1 MLYPLFISINVLLRY
16 GLDLETRETD
26 KMYYKIRND
35 VLFRKYQGHG
45 YITDNSEYGYRM
57 LNDSRRYLG
66 EKYVSASGAVML
78 SMLSKSPRSID
89 DVIGELSQ
97 IFTGV
102 EYETLKQDTVE
113 FFDVF
118 GEEGFLS
125 WGGTTDTCTDQ
136 FVENTLRPS
145 GGNQVHDG
153 IMRNDC
159 TGGEINPNE
168 FLRSIHIEIADA
180 CNERCVH
187 CYIPNERKNNVIDST
202 LFYRIIEEG
211 RKMNI
216 IHVTLSGGEPLL
228 HKDILGFL
236 KKCRQVELSVNVLSN
251 LTLLTNEIIS
261 EMKKNLLLSVQ
272 VSLYSMDAAVHDS
285 ITKLNGS
292 FEKTKAGI
300 LRLCDE
306 GIPVQISCPII
317 KQNKDSYIDVL
328 HWGWAHNIAV
338 ATEPVIFAAYDHSG
352 CNLENRLSI
361 EEVDDV
367 LTVQMQEGY
376 AESIRKIARDKE
388 KLTGND
394 PICSVC
400 RYSFCVM
407 ANGKVFPCAGWQNYV
422 IGDLNHQ
429 ALQEIWETSEK
440 IEELRQIK
448 RSRFSKCVDCKDR
461 GYCTVCMMW
470 NSNENPDGDP
480 FRINEYRCNVAAITH
495 SKVDGILQEAYLAK
509 E

>member
-1 MLYPLFISINVLLRY
+1 
-16 GLDLETRETD
+16 
-26 KMYYKIRND
+26 MYYKIKND

-45 YITDNSEYGYRM
+45 YIADNSEYGYRM
-57 LNDSRRYLG
+57 LDDNRRCLG
-66 EKYVSASGAVML
+66 EKYVSASGAIML
-78 SMLSKSPRSID
+78 NMLSKSPRSID
-89 DVIGELSQ
+89 DVVGELSQ

-102 EYETLKQDTVE
+102 EYEMLKQDTAE
-113 FFDVF
+113 FFDLFVD
-118 GEEGFLS
+118 EGFLS
-125 WGGTTDTCTDQ
+125 RGETIDTCTDQ
-136 FVENTLRPS
+136 FVENTPRPR
-145 GGNQVHDG
+145 GGDQIQDG

-159 TGGEINPNE
+159 TGVEISPNE

-180 CNERCVH
+180 CNERCIH
-187 CYIPNERKNNVIDST
+187 CYIPNERKNNVIDSS

-236 KKCRQVELSVNVLSN
+236 KKCRKLELSVNVLSN
-251 LTLLTNEIIS
+251 LTLLTDDIIS
-261 EMKKNLLLSVQ
+261 EMKKNSLLSVQ
-272 VSLYSMDAAVHDS
+272 VSLYSMDAVVHDS

-317 KQNKDSYIDVL
+317 KQNKDSYGDVL
-328 HWGWAHNIAV
+328 HWGWAHNITV
-338 ATEPVIFAAYDHSG
+338 AIEPVIFAAYDHSG

-376 AESIRKIARDKE
+376 AESIRKTAKDKE
-388 KLTGND
+388 KLTEND

-400 RYSFCVM
+400 QYSFCVM
-407 ANGKVFPCAGWQNYV
+407 ASGKVFPCAGWQNNV

-429 ALQEIWETSEK
+429 TVQEIWETSEK
-440 IEELRQIK
+440 IKKLRQIK
-448 RSRFSKCVDCKDR
+448 RSQFLQCVDCKDR

-470 NSNENPDGDP
+470 NSNENSDGDP

-495 SKVDGILQEAYLAK
+495 SKVDRILQETYPA
-509 E
+509 EE

>member
-1 MLYPLFISINVLLRY
+1 
-16 GLDLETRETD
+16 
-26 KMYYKIRND
+26 MYYKIRND

-45 YITDNSEYGYRM
+45 YIADNSEYGYRM
-57 LNDSRRYLG
+57 LNDNRQYLG
-66 EKYVSASGAVML
+66 EKYVSASGAIML

-89 DVIGELSQ
+89 DVVEELSQ

-102 EYETLKQDTVE
+102 EYEMLKQDTVE
-113 FFDVF
+113 FFDLFVD
-118 GEEGFLS
+118 EGFLS
-125 WGGTTDTCTDQ
+125 RGEAIDTCTDQ
-136 FVENTLRPS
+136 FIENTPKLR
-145 GGNQVHDG
+145 GCDQIQEG
-153 IMRNDC
+153 IVKNDC
-159 TGGEINPNE
+159 TDGDISPNE

-180 CNERCVH
+180 CNERCIH
-187 CYIPNERKNNVIDST
+187 CYIPNERKNNVIDSA

-236 KKCRQVELSVNVLSN
+236 KRCRKLELSVNILSN
-251 LTLLTNEIIS
+251 LTLLTDDIIS
-261 EMKKNLLLSVQ
+261 EMKKNSLLSVQ
-272 VSLYSMDAAVHDS
+272 VSLYSMDAVVHDS

-292 FEKTKAGI
+292 FEKTKNGI

-376 AESIRKIARDKE
+376 AESIRKTAKDKE
-388 KLTGND
+388 KLTEND

-407 ANGKVFPCAGWQNYV
+407 ASGKVFPCAGWQNNV
-422 IGDLNHQ
+422 IGDLNRQ
-429 ALQEIWETSEK
+429 TVQEVWETSDK
-440 IEELRQIK
+440 IKELRQIK
-448 RSRFSKCVDCKDR
+448 WSRFSQCVDCKDR

-470 NSNENPDGDP
+470 NSNENSDGDP
-480 FRINEYRCNVAAITH
+480 FRINEHRCNVAAITH
-495 SKVDGILQEAYLAK
+495 RKVDSVLQETYPA
-509 E
+509 EE

>member
-1 MLYPLFISINVLLRY
+1 
-16 GLDLETRETD
+16 
-26 KMYYKIRND
+26 MYYKIRND

-45 YITDNSEYGYRM
+45 YIADNSEYGYRM
-57 LNDSRRYLG
+57 LNDNRQYLG
-66 EKYVSASGAVML
+66 EKYVSASGAIML
-78 SMLSKSPRSID
+78 SMLSKSPRAID
-89 DVIGELSQ
+89 DVVEELSQ

-102 EYETLKQDTVE
+102 EYEMSKQDTAE
-113 FFDVF
+113 FFDLFVD
-118 GEEGFLS
+118 EGFLS
-125 WGGTTDTCTDQ
+125 RGEAIDTCTDQ
-136 FVENTLRPS
+136 FIENTPKLS
-145 GGNQVHDG
+145 GCDQIQEG
-153 IMRNDC
+153 IVKNDC
-159 TGGEINPNE
+159 TGGDISPNE

-180 CNERCVH
+180 CNERCIH
-187 CYIPNERKNNVIDST
+187 CYIPNERKNNVIDSA

-236 KKCRQVELSVNVLSN
+236 KRCRKLELSVNILSN
-251 LTLLTNEIIS
+251 LTLLTDDIIS
-261 EMKKNLLLSVQ
+261 EMKKNSLLSVQ
-272 VSLYSMDAAVHDS
+272 VSLYSMDAVVHDS

-292 FEKTKAGI
+292 FEKTKNGI

-376 AESIRKIARDKE
+376 AESIRKTAKDKE
-388 KLTGND
+388 KLTEND

-407 ANGKVFPCAGWQNYV
+407 ASGKVFPCAGWQNNV
-422 IGDLNHQ
+422 IGDLNRQ
-429 ALQEIWETSEK
+429 TVQEVWETSDK
-440 IEELRQIK
+440 IKELRQITW
-448 RSRFSKCVDCKDR
+448 SRFSQCVDCKDR

-470 NSNENPDGDP
+470 NSNENSDGDP
-480 FRINEYRCNVAAITH
+480 FRINEHRCNVAAITH
-495 SKVDGILQEAYLAK
+495 RKVDSVLQETYPA
-509 E
+509 EE

>member
-1 MLYPLFISINVLLRY
+1 MLYPLFVSIKY
-16 GLDLETRETD
+16 SMDLEIRKVN

-35 VLFRKYQGHG
+35 VLFRKYQRHG
-45 YITDNSEYGYRM
+45 YIADNSEYGYRM
-57 LNDSRRYLG
+57 LNDSRRYVG

-89 DVIGELSQ
+89 DIVKELSH

-102 EYETLKQDTVE
+102 EYEMLKQDTVE
-113 FFDVF
+113 FFDLFVD
-118 GEEGFLS
+118 EGFLS
-125 WGGTTDTCTDQ
+125 RGETLDTCTDQ
-136 FVENTLRPS
+136 FVENTPKPND
-145 GGNQVHDG
+145 GNQIQDN
-153 IMRNDC
+153 IMKHDC
-159 TGGEINPNE
+159 TGGEISPNE

-187 CYIPNERKNNVIDST
+187 CYIPNECKNNVMDST
-202 LFYRIIEEG
+202 LFYRIVEEG

-228 HKDILGFL
+228 HKDIIGFL
-236 KKCRQVELSVNVLSN
+236 KKCRELELSVNVLSN
-251 LTLLTNEIIS
+251 LTLLTDDIIS
-261 EMKKNLLLSVQ
+261 EMKKNPLLSVQ
-272 VSLYSMDAAVHDS
+272 VSLYSMNATVHDS
-285 ITKLNGS
+285 ITRLNGS
-292 FEKTKAGI
+292 FDKTKAGI
-300 LRLCDE
+300 LWLCKE

-317 KQNKDSYIDVL
+317 KQNKDSYVDVL

-338 ATEPVIFAAYDHSG
+338 AIEPAIFAAYDHSG

-376 AESIRKIARDKE
+376 AESIRKIAKDKE

-422 IGDLNHQ
+422 IGDLNYQ
-429 ALQEIWETSEK
+429 TVQEIWETSEK
-440 IEELRQIK
+440 IKKLRQIK
-448 RSRFSKCVDCKDR
+448 WSRFSQCVDCNDR

-470 NSNENPDGDP
+470 NSNENSDGDP
-480 FRINEYRCNVAAITH
+480 FRINEYRCKIAAITH
-495 SKVDGILQEAYLAK
+495 NKVNKTLQETCPAK

>member
-1 MLYPLFISINVLLRY
+1 
-16 GLDLETRETD
+16 
-26 KMYYKIRND
+26 MYYKIKND

-45 YITDNSEYGYRM
+45 YIADNSEYGYRM
-57 LNDSRRYLG
+57 LDDNRRCLG
-66 EKYVSASGAVML
+66 EKYVSASGAIML
-78 SMLSKSPRSID
+78 NMLSKSPRSID
-89 DVIGELSQ
+89 DVVGELSQ

-102 EYETLKQDTVE
+102 EYEMLKQDTAE
-113 FFDVF
+113 FFDLFVD
-118 GEEGFLS
+118 EGFLS
-125 WGGTTDTCTDQ
+125 RGETIDTCTDQ
-136 FVENTLRPS
+136 FVENTPRPR
-145 GGNQVHDG
+145 GGDQIQDG

-159 TGGEINPNE
+159 TGVEISPNE

-180 CNERCVH
+180 CNERCIH
-187 CYIPNERKNNVIDST
+187 CYIPNERKNNVIDSS

-236 KKCRQVELSVNVLSN
+236 KKCRKLELSVNVLSN
-251 LTLLTNEIIS
+251 LTLLTDDIIS
-261 EMKKNLLLSVQ
+261 EMKKNSLLSVQ
-272 VSLYSMDAAVHDS
+272 VSLYSMDAVVHDS

-317 KQNKDSYIDVL
+317 KQNKDSYGDVL

-338 ATEPVIFAAYDHSG
+338 AIEPVIFATYDHSG

-376 AESIRKIARDKE
+376 AESIRKTAKDKE
-388 KLTGND
+388 KLTEND

-400 RYSFCVM
+400 QYSFCVM
-407 ANGKVFPCAGWQNYV
+407 ASGKVFPCAGWQNNV

-429 ALQEIWETSEK
+429 TVQEIWETSEK
-440 IEELRQIK
+440 IKKLRQIK
-448 RSRFSKCVDCKDR
+448 RSQFSQCVDCKDR

-470 NSNENPDGDP
+470 NSNENSDGD
-480 FRINEYRCNVAAITH
+480 
-495 SKVDGILQEAYLAK
+495 Q
-509 E
+509 

>member
-1 MLYPLFISINVLLRY
+1 
-16 GLDLETRETD
+16 
-26 KMYYKIRND
+26 MYYKIRND

-45 YITDNSEYGYRM
+45 YIADNSEYGYRM
-57 LNDSRRYLG
+57 LNDNRQYLG
-66 EKYVSASGAVML
+66 EKYVSASGAIML
-78 SMLSKSPRSID
+78 SMLSKSPRSKD
-89 DVIGELSQ
+89 DVVEELSQ
-97 IFTGV
+97 NFTGV
-102 EYETLKQDTVE
+102 EYEMLKQDTAE
-113 FFDVF
+113 FFDLFVD
-118 GEEGFLS
+118 EGFLS
-125 WGGTTDTCTDQ
+125 RGEAIDTCTDQ
-136 FVENTLRPS
+136 FIENTPKLS
-145 GGNQVHDG
+145 GCDQIQEG
-153 IMRNDC
+153 IVKNDC
-159 TGGEINPNE
+159 TGGDISPNE

-180 CNERCVH
+180 CNERCIH
-187 CYIPNERKNNVIDST
+187 CYIPNERKNNVIDSA

-236 KKCRQVELSVNVLSN
+236 KRCRKLELSVNILSN
-251 LTLLTNEIIS
+251 LTLLTDDIIS
-261 EMKKNLLLSVQ
+261 EMKKNSLLSVQ
-272 VSLYSMDAAVHDS
+272 VSLYSMDAVVHDS

-292 FEKTKAGI
+292 FEKTKNGI

-376 AESIRKIARDKE
+376 AESIRKTAKDKE
-388 KLTGND
+388 KLTEND

-407 ANGKVFPCAGWQNYV
+407 ASGKVFPCAGWQNNV

-429 ALQEIWETSEK
+429 TVQEVWETSDK
-440 IEELRQIK
+440 IKELRQIK
-448 RSRFSKCVDCKDR
+448 WSRFSQCVDCKDR

-470 NSNENPDGDP
+470 NSNENSDGDP
-480 FRINEYRCNVAAITH
+480 FRINEHRCNVAAITH
-495 SKVDGILQEAYLAK
+495 RKVDSVLQETYPA
-509 E
+509 EE

>member
-1 MLYPLFISINVLLRY
+1 MKSFLVRY
-16 GLDLETRETD
+16 SLALETREID
-26 KMYYKIRND
+26 KMYYKIKDD

-45 YITDNSEYGYRM
+45 YIADNSEYGYRM
-57 LNDSRRYLG
+57 LNDNRRYLG
-66 EKYVSASGAVML
+66 EKYVSACGAIML
-78 SMLSKSPRSID
+78 SMLNKSPRSID
-89 DVIGELSQ
+89 DVVEELSQ

-113 FFDVF
+113 FFNLFVDDR
-118 GEEGFLS
+118 FLS
-125 WGGTTDTCTDQ
+125 RGETIDTCVDQ
-136 FVENTLRPS
+136 FVENIQRPS
-145 GGNQVHDG
+145 DYHQIQDG
-153 IMRNDC
+153 IVSNDC
-159 TGGEINPNE
+159 IGVEISPDE

-180 CNERCVH
+180 CNERCMH
-187 CYIPNERKNNVIDST
+187 CYIPNEHKNNVINSA

-236 KKCRQVELSVNVLSN
+236 KRCRKLELSVNVLSN
-251 LTLLTNEIIS
+251 LTLLTDNIIS
-261 EMKKNLLLSVQ
+261 EMKKNALLSVQ
-272 VSLYSMDAAVHDS
+272 ASLYSMDAAVHDS

-292 FEKTKAGI
+292 FEKTKVGI

-317 KQNKDSYIDVL
+317 KQNKDSYADVL
-328 HWGWAHNIAV
+328 HWGLAHNIAV
-338 ATEPVIFAAYDHSG
+338 AAEPVIFAAYDHSN
-352 CNLENRLSI
+352 CNLENRLSL

-367 LTVQMQEGY
+367 LTVQMQEGF
-376 AESIRKIARDKE
+376 AESLRKSAKDKE

-407 ANGKVFPCAGWQNYV
+407 ANGKVFPCAGWQNNV

-429 ALQEIWETSEK
+429 TVQEIWGTSQK
-440 IEELRQIK
+440 IKELRKIK
-448 RSRFSKCVDCKDR
+448 WSQFSQCVDCKDR

-470 NSNENPDGDP
+470 NSNENSDGDP
-480 FRINEYRCNVAAITH
+480 FRINEYRCRVAAMTH
-495 SKVDGILQEAYLAK
+495 NKVDRILQGKYPAE

>member
-1 MLYPLFISINVLLRY
+1 
-16 GLDLETRETD
+16 
-26 KMYYKIRND
+26 MYYKIRND
-35 VLFRKYQGHG
+35 VLFRKYLNHG

-57 LNDSRRYLG
+57 LDDNRRCLR
-66 EKYVSASGAVML
+66 EKYVSVSGAIML
-78 SMLSKSPRSID
+78 SMLSKLPRPID
-89 DVIGELSQ
+89 DIIEELSQ
-97 IFTGV
+97 VFTGV
-102 EYETLKQDTVE
+102 KYEVLKQDTKE
-113 FFDVF
+113 FFDLFVD
-118 GEEGFLS
+118 EGFLS
-125 WGGTTDTCTDQ
+125 RGETIDTCTDRL
-136 FVENTLRPS
+136 VKNTPRPS
-145 GGNQVHDG
+145 GGVQIQDG

-159 TGGEINPNE
+159 TGGEISPNE
-168 FLRSIHIEIADA
+168 FLRTIHIEIANA
-180 CNERCVH
+180 CNERCTH
-187 CYIPNERKNNVIDST
+187 CYIPNERKNNMIDSA

-211 RKMNI
+211 WKMNI
-216 IHVTLSGGEPLL
+216 IHITLSGGEPLL

-236 KKCRQVELSVNVLSN
+236 KKCRELELSVNILSN
-251 LTLLTNEIIS
+251 LTLLTGDIVS
-261 EMKKNLLLSVQ
+261 EMKKNSLLSVQ
-272 VSLYSMDAAVHDS
+272 ASLYSMDAAVHDS

-292 FEKTKAGI
+292 FEKTKNGI

-317 KQNKDSYIDVL
+317 KQNKGSYIDVL

-352 CNLENRLSI
+352 CNLKNRLSL

-376 AESIRKIARDKE
+376 AESIRKMARDKE
-388 KLTGND
+388 KLTRND

-407 ANGKVFPCAGWQNYV
+407 ASGKVFPCAGWQNNV
-422 IGDLNHQ
+422 IGDLNRQ
-429 ALQEIWETSEK
+429 TVQEIWETSEK
-440 IEELRQIK
+440 IKELRHIK
-448 RSRFSKCVDCKDR
+448 WSRFSQCIDCKDR

-470 NSNENPDGDP
+470 NSNENSDGDP

-495 SKVDGILQEAYLAK
+495 SKVDKFLQKTYSLE

>member
-1 MLYPLFISINVLLRY
+1 
-16 GLDLETRETD
+16 
-26 KMYYKIRND
+26 MYYKIRND

-45 YITDNSEYGYRM
+45 YIADNSEYGYRM
-57 LNDSRRYLG
+57 LNDNHRCLG

-78 SMLSKSPRSID
+78 SMLGKSPQSID
-89 DVIGELSQ
+89 SVVGKLSQ

-113 FFDVF
+113 FFDLFVN
-118 GEEGFLS
+118 EGFLS
-125 WGGTTDTCTDQ
+125 RGETIDACTDQ
-136 FVENTLRPS
+136 FAEAAPRP
-145 GGNQVHDG
+145 GDG
-153 IMRNDC
+153 EQMQDDIVINDC
-159 TGGEINPNE
+159 TGGEISSNE

-180 CNERCVH
+180 CNERCIH
-187 CYIPNERKNNVIDST
+187 CYIPNESKKNMIDSA
-202 LFYRIIEEG
+202 LFYRILEEG

-236 KKCRQVELSVNVLSN
+236 KKCRELELAVNVLSN
-251 LTLLTNEIIS
+251 LTMLTDDIIA
-261 EMKKNLLLSVQ
+261 EMKKNVLLSVQ
-272 VSLYSMDAAVHDS
+272 ASLYSMDATVHDS

-317 KQNKDSYIDVL
+317 KQNKDSYVNVL
-328 HWGWAHNIAV
+328 HWGRTHNIAV

-352 CNLENRLSI
+352 RNLENRLSI

-367 LTVQMQEGY
+367 LTVQMQEGH
-376 AESIRKIARDKE
+376 AESIRTTAKSKE

-394 PICSVC
+394 SICSVC
-400 RYSFCVM
+400 RYSFCVT
-407 ANGKVFPCAGWQNYV
+407 ASGKVFPCAGWQNNI

-429 ALQEIWETSEK
+429 TVQEIWETSEK
-440 IEELRQIK
+440 IRELRQIK
-448 RSRFSKCVDCKDR
+448 RSRFSKCVDCRDR

-470 NSNENPDGDP
+470 NSNENFDGDP
-480 FRINEYRCNVAAITH
+480 FRISEYRCRVAAITH
-495 SKVDGILQEAYLAK
+495 SKVDRTLQETYPT
-509 E
+509 

>member
-1 MLYPLFISINVLLRY
+1 
-16 GLDLETRETD
+16 
-26 KMYYKIRND
+26 MYYKIRND

-45 YITDNSEYGYRM
+45 YIADNSEYGYRM
-57 LNDSRRYLG
+57 LNDNRQYLG
-66 EKYVSASGAVML
+66 EKYVSASGAIML

-89 DVIGELSQ
+89 DVVEELSQ

-102 EYETLKQDTVE
+102 EYEMLKQDTAE
-113 FFDVF
+113 FFDLFVD
-118 GEEGFLS
+118 EGFLS
-125 WGGTTDTCTDQ
+125 RGEAIDTCTDQ
-136 FVENTLRPS
+136 FIENTPKLS
-145 GGNQVHDG
+145 GCDQIQEG
-153 IMRNDC
+153 IVKNDC
-159 TGGEINPNE
+159 TGGDISPNE

-180 CNERCVH
+180 CNERCIH
-187 CYIPNERKNNVIDST
+187 YYIPNERKNNVIDSA

-236 KKCRQVELSVNVLSN
+236 KRCRKLELSVNILSN
-251 LTLLTNEIIS
+251 LTLLTDDIIS
-261 EMKKNLLLSVQ
+261 EMKKNSLLSVQ
-272 VSLYSMDAAVHDS
+272 VSLYSMDAVVHDS

-292 FEKTKAGI
+292 FEKTKNGI

-376 AESIRKIARDKE
+376 AESIRKTAKDKE
-388 KLTGND
+388 KLTEND

-407 ANGKVFPCAGWQNYV
+407 ASGKVFPCAGWQNNV
-422 IGDLNHQ
+422 IGDLNRQ
-429 ALQEIWETSEK
+429 TVQEVWETSDK
-440 IEELRQIK
+440 IKELRQIK
-448 RSRFSKCVDCKDR
+448 WSRFSQCVDCKDR

-470 NSNENPDGDP
+470 NSNENSDGDP
-480 FRINEYRCNVAAITH
+480 FRINEHRCNVAAITH
-495 SKVDGILQEAYLAK
+495 RKVDSVLQETYPA
-509 E
+509 EE

>member
-1 MLYPLFISINVLLRY
+1 
-16 GLDLETRETD
+16 
-26 KMYYKIRND
+26 MYYKIRND

-45 YITDNSEYGYRM
+45 YIADNSEYGYRM
-57 LNDSRRYLG
+57 LNDNHQYLG
-66 EKYVSASGAVML
+66 EKYVSASGAIML

-89 DVIGELSQ
+89 DVVEELSQ

-102 EYETLKQDTVE
+102 EYEMLKQDTAE
-113 FFDVF
+113 FFDLFVD
-118 GEEGFLS
+118 EGFLS
-125 WGGTTDTCTDQ
+125 RGEAIDTCKDQ
-136 FVENTLRPS
+136 FIENTPKLR
-145 GGNQVHDG
+145 GCDQIQEG
-153 IMRNDC
+153 IVKNDC
-159 TGGEINPNE
+159 TDGDISPNE

-180 CNERCVH
+180 CNERCIH
-187 CYIPNERKNNVIDST
+187 CYIPNERKNNVIDSA

-236 KKCRQVELSVNVLSN
+236 KRCRKLELSVNILSN
-251 LTLLTNEIIS
+251 LTLLTDDIIS
-261 EMKKNLLLSVQ
+261 EMKKNSLLSVQ
-272 VSLYSMDAAVHDS
+272 VSLYSMDAVVHDS
-285 ITKLNGS
+285 ITKLNES
-292 FEKTKAGI
+292 FEKTKNGI

-376 AESIRKIARDKE
+376 AESIRKTAKDKE
-388 KLTGND
+388 KLTEND

-407 ANGKVFPCAGWQNYV
+407 ASGKVFPCAGWQNNV
-422 IGDLNHQ
+422 IGDLNRQ
-429 ALQEIWETSEK
+429 TVQEVWETSDK
-440 IEELRQIK
+440 IKELRQIK
-448 RSRFSKCVDCKDR
+448 WSRFSQCVDCKDR

-470 NSNENPDGDP
+470 NSNENSDGDP
-480 FRINEYRCNVAAITH
+480 FRINEHRCNVAAITH
-495 SKVDGILQEAYLAK
+495 RKVDSVLQETYPA
-509 E
+509 EE

>member
-1 MLYPLFISINVLLRY
+1 
-16 GLDLETRETD
+16 
-26 KMYYKIRND
+26 MYYKIRDD

-57 LNDSRRYLG
+57 LNDNRRYLG

-78 SMLSKSPRSID
+78 SMLSKSPRLID
-89 DVIGELSQ
+89 DVVGELSQ
-97 IFTGV
+97 IFIGV

-113 FFDVF
+113 FFDLFVD
-118 GEEGFLS
+118 EGFLS
-125 WGGTTDTCTDQ
+125 RGETIDACTDQ
-136 FVENTLRPS
+136 FVETAPKLGDS
-145 GGNQVHDG
+145 DYIQDG
-153 IMRNDC
+153 IVTNDC
-159 TGGEINPNE
+159 TGGEISPNE

-180 CNERCVH
+180 CNERCIH
-187 CYIPNERKNNVIDST
+187 CYIPNECKNNMIDSA

-236 KKCRQVELSVNVLSN
+236 KKCRKLELSVNVLSN
-251 LTLLTNEIIS
+251 LTLLTDDIIS
-261 EMKKNLLLSVQ
+261 EMKENALLSVQ

-317 KQNKDSYIDVL
+317 KQNKDSYADVL

-361 EEVDDV
+361 EEVGDV
-367 LTVQMQEGY
+367 LTVQMQDGY
-376 AESIRKIARDKE
+376 AESIRKTAADKE
-388 KLTGND
+388 KLTEND

-400 RYSFCVM
+400 RYSFCIM
-407 ANGKVFPCAGWQNYV
+407 ASGKVFPCAGWQNNV

-429 ALQEIWETSEK
+429 TVQEIWETSEK
-440 IEELRQIK
+440 IQELRQIK
-448 RSRFSKCVDCKDR
+448 RSRFSQCVDCKDR

-470 NSNENPDGDP
+470 NSNENSDGDP

-495 SKVDGILQEAYLAK
+495 GMVDRTLQETYPTK

>member
-1 MLYPLFISINVLLRY
+1 
-16 GLDLETRETD
+16 
-26 KMYYKIRND
+26 MYYKIRND

-45 YITDNSEYGYRM
+45 YIADNSEYGYRM
-57 LNDSRRYLG
+57 LNDNRQYLG
-66 EKYVSASGAVML
+66 EKYVSASGAIML

-89 DVIGELSQ
+89 DVVEELSQ

-102 EYETLKQDTVE
+102 EYEMLKQDTAE
-113 FFDVF
+113 FFDLFVD
-118 GEEGFLS
+118 EGFLS
-125 WGGTTDTCTDQ
+125 RGEAIDTCTDQ
-136 FVENTLRPS
+136 FIENTPKLS
-145 GGNQVHDG
+145 DCDQIQEG
-153 IMRNDC
+153 IVKNDC
-159 TGGEINPNE
+159 TGGDISPNE

-180 CNERCVH
+180 CNERCIH
-187 CYIPNERKNNVIDST
+187 CYIPNERKNNVIDSA

-236 KKCRQVELSVNVLSN
+236 KRCRKLELSVNILSN
-251 LTLLTNEIIS
+251 LTLLTDDIIS
-261 EMKKNLLLSVQ
+261 EMKKNSLLSVQ
-272 VSLYSMDAAVHDS
+272 VSLYSMDAVVHDS

-292 FEKTKAGI
+292 FEKTKSGI

-376 AESIRKIARDKE
+376 AESIRKTAKDKE
-388 KLTGND
+388 KLTEND

-407 ANGKVFPCAGWQNYV
+407 ASGKVFPCAGWQNNV
-422 IGDLNHQ
+422 IGDLNRQ
-429 ALQEIWETSEK
+429 TVQEVWETSDK
-440 IEELRQIK
+440 IKELRQIK
-448 RSRFSKCVDCKDR
+448 WSRFSQCVDCKDR

-470 NSNENPDGDP
+470 NSNENSDGDP
-480 FRINEYRCNVAAITH
+480 FRINEHRCNVAAIIH
-495 SKVDGILQEAYLAK
+495 RKVDSVLQETYPA
-509 E
+509 EE

>member
-1 MLYPLFISINVLLRY
+1 
-16 GLDLETRETD
+16 
-26 KMYYKIRND
+26 MYYKIRND

-45 YITDNSEYGYRM
+45 YIADNSEYGYRM
-57 LNDSRRYLG
+57 LNDIRQYLG
-66 EKYVSASGAVML
+66 EKYVSASGAIML

-89 DVIGELSQ
+89 DVVEELSQ

-102 EYETLKQDTVE
+102 EYEMLKQDTAE
-113 FFDVF
+113 FFDLFVN
-118 GEEGFLS
+118 EGFLS
-125 WGGTTDTCTDQ
+125 RGEAIDTCTDQ
-136 FVENTLRPS
+136 FIENTPKLS
-145 GGNQVHDG
+145 GCDQIQEG
-153 IMRNDC
+153 IAKNDC
-159 TGGEINPNE
+159 TGGDIGPNE

-180 CNERCVH
+180 CNERCIH
-187 CYIPNERKNNVIDST
+187 CYIPNEHKNNVIDSA

-236 KKCRQVELSVNVLSN
+236 KRCRKLELSVNILSN
-251 LTLLTNEIIS
+251 LTLLTDDIIS
-261 EMKKNLLLSVQ
+261 EMKKNSLLSVQ
-272 VSLYSMDAAVHDS
+272 VSLYSMDAVVHDS

-292 FEKTKAGI
+292 FEKTKNGI
-300 LRLCDE
+300 LRLCDA

-376 AESIRKIARDKE
+376 AESIRKTAKDKE
-388 KLTGND
+388 KLTEND
-394 PICSVC
+394 PVCSVC

-407 ANGKVFPCAGWQNYV
+407 ASGKVFPCAGWQNNV
-422 IGDLNHQ
+422 IGDLNRQ
-429 ALQEIWETSEK
+429 TVQEVWETSDK
-440 IEELRQIK
+440 IKELRQIK
-448 RSRFSKCVDCKDR
+448 WSRFSQCVDCKDR

-470 NSNENPDGDP
+470 NSNENSDGDP
-480 FRINEYRCNVAAITH
+480 FRINEHRCNVAAITH
-495 SKVDGILQEAYLAK
+495 RKVDSVL
-509 E
+509 

>member
-1 MLYPLFISINVLLRY
+1 
-16 GLDLETRETD
+16 
-26 KMYYKIRND
+26 MYYKIRND
-35 VLFRKYQGHG
+35 VLFRKYLNHG
-45 YITDNSEYGYRM
+45 YITDNSEYRYRM
-57 LNDSRRYLG
+57 LDDNRRCLR
-66 EKYVSASGAVML
+66 EKYVSVSGAIML
-78 SMLSKSPRSID
+78 SMLSKLPRPID
-89 DVIGELSQ
+89 DIIEELSQ
-97 IFTGV
+97 VFTGV
-102 EYETLKQDTVE
+102 KYEVLKQDTKE
-113 FFDVF
+113 FFDLFVD
-118 GEEGFLS
+118 EGFLS
-125 WGGTTDTCTDQ
+125 RGETIDTCTDRL
-136 FVENTLRPS
+136 VKNTPRPS
-145 GGNQVHDG
+145 GGVQIQDG

-159 TGGEINPNE
+159 TGGEISPNE
-168 FLRSIHIEIADA
+168 FLRTIHIEIANA
-180 CNERCVH
+180 CNERCTH
-187 CYIPNERKNNVIDST
+187 CYIPNERKNNMIDSA

-216 IHVTLSGGEPLL
+216 IHITLSGGEPLL

-236 KKCRQVELSVNVLSN
+236 KKCRELELSVNILSN
-251 LTLLTNEIIS
+251 LTLLTGDIVS
-261 EMKKNLLLSVQ
+261 EMKKNSLLSVQ
-272 VSLYSMDAAVHDS
+272 ASLYSMDAAVHDS

-292 FEKTKAGI
+292 FEKTKNGI

-317 KQNKDSYIDVL
+317 KQNKGSYIDVL

-352 CNLENRLSI
+352 CNLKNRLSL

-376 AESIRKIARDKE
+376 AESIRKMARDKE
-388 KLTGND
+388 KLTRND

-407 ANGKVFPCAGWQNYV
+407 ASGKVFPCAGWQNNV
-422 IGDLNHQ
+422 IGDLNRQ
-429 ALQEIWETSEK
+429 TVQEIWETSEK
-440 IEELRQIK
+440 IKELRHIK
-448 RSRFSKCVDCKDR
+448 WSRFSQCIDCKDR

-470 NSNENPDGDP
+470 NSNENSDGDP

-495 SKVDGILQEAYLAK
+495 SKVDKFLQKTYSLE

>member
-1 MLYPLFISINVLLRY
+1 
-16 GLDLETRETD
+16 
-26 KMYYKIRND
+26 MYYKIRND

-45 YITDNSEYGYRM
+45 YIADNSEYGYRM
-57 LNDSRRYLG
+57 LNDNRQYLG
-66 EKYVSASGAVML
+66 EKYVSASGAIML

-89 DVIGELSQ
+89 DVVEELSQ

-102 EYETLKQDTVE
+102 EYEMLKQDTAE
-113 FFDVF
+113 FFDLFVD
-118 GEEGFLS
+118 EGFLS
-125 WGGTTDTCTDQ
+125 RGEAIDTCTDQ
-136 FVENTLRPS
+136 FIENAPKLS
-145 GGNQVHDG
+145 GCDQIQEG
-153 IMRNDC
+153 IVKNDC
-159 TGGEINPNE
+159 TGGDISPNE

-180 CNERCVH
+180 CNERCIH
-187 CYIPNERKNNVIDST
+187 CYIPNERKNNVIDSA

-236 KKCRQVELSVNVLSN
+236 KRCRKLELSVNILSN
-251 LTLLTNEIIS
+251 LTLLTDDIIS
-261 EMKKNLLLSVQ
+261 EMKKNSLLSVQ
-272 VSLYSMDAAVHDS
+272 VSLYSMDAVVHDS
-285 ITKLNGS
+285 IMKLNGS
-292 FEKTKAGI
+292 FEKTKNGI

-376 AESIRKIARDKE
+376 AESIRKTAKDKE
-388 KLTGND
+388 KLTEND

-407 ANGKVFPCAGWQNYV
+407 ASGKVFPCAGWQNNV
-422 IGDLNHQ
+422 IGDLNRQ
-429 ALQEIWETSEK
+429 TVQEVWETSDK
-440 IEELRQIK
+440 IKELRQIK
-448 RSRFSKCVDCKDR
+448 WSRFSQCVDCKDR

-470 NSNENPDGDP
+470 NSNENSDGDP
-480 FRINEYRCNVAAITH
+480 FRINEHRCNVAAITH
-495 SKVDGILQEAYLAK
+495 RKVDSVLQETYPA
-509 E
+509 EE

>member
-1 MLYPLFISINVLLRY
+1 
-16 GLDLETRETD
+16 
-26 KMYYKIRND
+26 MYYKIRND

-45 YITDNSEYGYRM
+45 YIADNSEYGYRM
-57 LNDSRRYLG
+57 LNDNHQYLG
-66 EKYVSASGAVML
+66 EKYVSASGAIML

-89 DVIGELSQ
+89 DVVEELSQ

-102 EYETLKQDTVE
+102 EYEMLKQDTAE
-113 FFDVF
+113 FFDLFVD
-118 GEEGFLS
+118 EGFLS
-125 WGGTTDTCTDQ
+125 RGEAIDTCTDQ
-136 FVENTLRPS
+136 FIENTPKLR
-145 GGNQVHDG
+145 GCDQIQEG
-153 IMRNDC
+153 IVKNDC
-159 TGGEINPNE
+159 TDGDISPNE

-180 CNERCVH
+180 CNERCIH
-187 CYIPNERKNNVIDST
+187 CYIPNERKNNVIDSA

-236 KKCRQVELSVNVLSN
+236 KRCRKLELSVNILSN
-251 LTLLTNEIIS
+251 LTLLTDDIIS
-261 EMKKNLLLSVQ
+261 EMKKNSLLSVQ
-272 VSLYSMDAAVHDS
+272 VSLYSMDAVVHDS

-292 FEKTKAGI
+292 FEKTKNGI

-376 AESIRKIARDKE
+376 AESIRKTAKDKE
-388 KLTGND
+388 KLTEND

-407 ANGKVFPCAGWQNYV
+407 ASGKVFPCAGWQNNV
-422 IGDLNHQ
+422 IGDLNRQ
-429 ALQEIWETSEK
+429 TVQEVWETSDK
-440 IEELRQIK
+440 IKELRQIK
-448 RSRFSKCVDCKDR
+448 WSRFSQCVDCKDR

-470 NSNENPDGDP
+470 NSNENSDGDP
-480 FRINEYRCNVAAITH
+480 FRINEHRCNVAAITH
-495 SKVDGILQEAYLAK
+495 RKVDSVLQETYPA
-509 E
+509 EE

>member
-1 MLYPLFISINVLLRY
+1 
-16 GLDLETRETD
+16 
-26 KMYYKIRND
+26 MYYKIRND

-45 YITDNSEYGYRM
+45 YIADNSEYGYRM
-57 LNDSRRYLG
+57 INDNRRYLG

-89 DVIGELSQ
+89 DVVGELLQ

-102 EYETLKQDTVE
+102 EYETLKQDTAE
-113 FFDVF
+113 FFDLFVD
-118 GEEGFLS
+118 EGFLS
-125 WGGTTDTCTDQ
+125 RGETIDACTDQ
-136 FVENTLRPS
+136 FVENTLRPGDGDQS
-145 GGNQVHDG
+145 QDG
-153 IMRNDC
+153 IVRNDC
-159 TGGEINPNE
+159 TGGEISPNE
-168 FLRSIHIEIADA
+168 FLRSIHIEIANA
-180 CNERCVH
+180 CNERCIH
-187 CYIPNERKNNVIDST
+187 CYIPNERKNNVIDSA

-228 HKDILGFL
+228 HKDILSFL
-236 KKCRQVELSVNVLSN
+236 KRCRKLELSVNILSN
-251 LTLLTNEIIS
+251 LTLITDDIIS

-272 VSLYSMDAAVHDS
+272 VSLYSMDATVHDS
-285 ITKLNGS
+285 ITKLKGS

-300 LRLCDE
+300 LQLCDE

-317 KQNKDSYIDVL
+317 KQNKDSYVDVL

-376 AESIRKIARDKE
+376 AETIRKTAKDKE

-407 ANGKVFPCAGWQNYV
+407 ANGKVFPCVGWQNNV

-429 ALQEIWETSEK
+429 TVQEIWETSEK
-440 IEELRQIK
+440 IKELRQI
-448 RSRFSKCVDCKDR
+448 RWSRFPQCVNCKDR

-470 NSNENPDGDP
+470 NSNENADGDP

-495 SKVDGILQEAYLAK
+495 SKADRILQETYSA
-509 E
+509 EE

>member
-1 MLYPLFISINVLLRY
+1 
-16 GLDLETRETD
+16 
-26 KMYYKIRND
+26 MYYKIRND

-45 YITDNSEYGYRM
+45 YIADNSEYRYRM
-57 LNDSRRYLG
+57 LNDNRKYLG
-66 EKYVSASGAVML
+66 EKYVSSSGAIML

-89 DVIGELSQ
+89 DVVEELSQ

-102 EYETLKQDTVE
+102 EYEMLKQDTAE
-113 FFDVF
+113 FFDLFVD
-118 GEEGFLS
+118 EGFLS
-125 WGGTTDTCTDQ
+125 RGEAIDTCTDQ
-136 FVENTLRPS
+136 FIENTPKLS
-145 GGNQVHDG
+145 GCDQIQEG
-153 IMRNDC
+153 IVKNNC
-159 TGGEINPNE
+159 TGGDISPNE

-180 CNERCVH
+180 CNERCIH
-187 CYIPNERKNNVIDST
+187 CYIPNERKNNVIDSA

-236 KKCRQVELSVNVLSN
+236 KRCRKLELSVNILSN
-251 LTLLTNEIIS
+251 LTLLTDDIIS
-261 EMKKNLLLSVQ
+261 EMKKNSLLSVQ
-272 VSLYSMDAAVHDS
+272 VSLYSMDAVVHDS

-292 FEKTKAGI
+292 FEKTKNGI

-376 AESIRKIARDKE
+376 AESICKTAKDKE
-388 KLTGND
+388 KLTEND

-407 ANGKVFPCAGWQNYV
+407 ASGKVFPCAGWQNNV
-422 IGDLNHQ
+422 IGDLNRQ
-429 ALQEIWETSEK
+429 TVQEVWETSDK
-440 IEELRQIK
+440 IKELRQIK
-448 RSRFSKCVDCKDR
+448 WSRFSQCVDCKDR

-470 NSNENPDGDP
+470 NSNENSDGDP
-480 FRINEYRCNVAAITH
+480 FRINEHRCNVAAITH
-495 SKVDGILQEAYLAK
+495 RKVDSVLQETYPA
-509 E
+509 EE

>member
-1 MLYPLFISINVLLRY
+1 
-16 GLDLETRETD
+16 
-26 KMYYKIRND
+26 MYYKIRDD

-45 YITDNSEYGYRM
+45 YVSDNSEYGYRM
-57 LNDSRRYLG
+57 LNNIHRYLG

-78 SMLSKSPRSID
+78 SMLSKLPRSIED
-89 DVIGELSQ
+89 IVQELSQ
-97 IFTGV
+97 IFIGV
-102 EYETLKQDTVE
+102 EYETLKQDTGE
-113 FFDVF
+113 FFDLFVD
-118 GEEGFLS
+118 EGFLS
-125 WGGTTDTCTDQ
+125 CGETIEACTDQ
-136 FVENTLRPS
+136 FLETASKLS
-145 GGNQVHDG
+145 DCGQIQDG
-153 IMRNDC
+153 IVTSDC
-159 TGGEINPNE
+159 IGGEINPNE
-168 FLRSIHIEIADA
+168 FLRSIHIEITDA
-180 CNERCVH
+180 CNERCIH
-187 CYIPNERKNNVIDST
+187 CYIPNECRNHMIDSV
-202 LFYRIIEEG
+202 LFYRTIEEG

-236 KKCRQVELSVNVLSN
+236 KKCRKLELSVNVLSN
-251 LTLLTNEIIS
+251 LTLLTDDIIS
-261 EMKKNLLLSVQ
+261 EMKKNVLLSVQ
-272 VSLYSMDAAVHDS
+272 ASLYSMDATVHDS

-317 KQNKDSYIDVL
+317 KQNKDSYVDVL

-338 ATEPVIFAAYDHSG
+338 ATEPMIFAAYDHSG

-376 AESIRKIARDKE
+376 AESIRKTAKEKE
-388 KLTGND
+388 KLAGND

-400 RYSFCVM
+400 RYSFCVT
-407 ANGKVFPCAGWQNYV
+407 ASGKVFPCAGWQNNV
-422 IGDLNHQ
+422 IGDLNYQ
-429 ALQEIWETSEK
+429 TVQEIWETSER
-440 IEELRQIK
+440 IQELRQIK
-448 RSRFSKCVDCKDR
+448 WSRFSQCVDCKDR

-470 NSNENPDGDP
+470 NSNENSDGDP

-495 SKVDGILQEAYLAK
+495 SKVEKTLQKTYLL